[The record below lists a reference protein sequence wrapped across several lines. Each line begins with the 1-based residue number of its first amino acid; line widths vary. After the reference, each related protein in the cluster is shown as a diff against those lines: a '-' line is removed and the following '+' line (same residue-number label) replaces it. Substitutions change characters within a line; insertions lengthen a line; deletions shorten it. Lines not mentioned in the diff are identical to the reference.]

1 MAKSRSRSQ
10 AQRQQAERQ
19 RAQRQA
25 QDQSGQAK
33 DPMDP
38 KEQSGDVPARFQPE
52 GTGQF
57 QRPDDATET
66 TAAQD
71 SLLQEQAQ
79 GHAPPAGMPPTL
91 NAVPGTFP
99 TSLPANAQG
108 RFEFDPNR
116 PSASR
121 EPAGLADLDKNE
133 VQELAE
139 EIMTGDMGIDPASA
153 YRRAVVVLQSR
164 QRFHDGTLFQGPEAS
179 AVVGVRGG
187 AGVRPAVMP
196 TGDEAEAQ
204 RQERRNV
211 TSTQAYRAV
220 EYARDPAPFLKIDT
234 PSQKIPNEPVPVD
247 FRDIQEE
254 EGRRAGAVG
263 VTM

>member
-1 MAKSRSRSQ
+1 MASPKSRSRARTQHQPKAQEQ
-10 AQRQQAERQ
+10 A
-19 RAQRQA
+19 
-25 QDQSGQAK
+25 GQAR

-71 SLLQEQAQ
+71 ALLQEQAQ

-91 NAVPGTFP
+91 NAAPGTFP

-108 RFEFDPNR
+108 RFEFDPDR

-164 QRFHDGTLFQGPEAS
+164 QRFHDGTLFQGPESA

-187 AGVRPAVMP
+187 AGVRPSVMP
-196 TGDEAEAQ
+196 TGDEAEGQ
-204 RQERRNV
+204 RQQARNKV
-211 TSTQAYRAV
+211 SEQVFKAL
-220 EYARDPAPFLKIDT
+220 EYTRDPAPFLKIDT